1 MTAARLP
8 SKRPA
13 NRRGYLIVTVLIV
26 LGLTMA
32 LFAVSLRMISLERRV
47 LRTEQAAL
55 QAEALAAAGL
65 ARAGAQLAADRN
77 YRGETWQATTA
88 TTAADGTTQLTIR
101 VEDVADRPDQRR
113 VVAMA
118 QWGEGLQ
125 ATRRTR
131 ETIIVLPTGGEQ
143 P

>member
-1 MTAARLP
+1 MTAVRSP
-8 SKRPA
+8 SKSPA

-32 LFAVSLRMISLERRV
+32 LFAVSLRMIALERRV

-65 ARAGAQLAADRN
+65 ARAGAQLAVDRN
-77 YRGETWQATTA
+77 YRGESWQATTA
-88 TTAADGTTQLTIR
+88 TTAADGTAQVTIR
-101 VEDVADRPDQRR
+101 VEDVASQPNQRQL
-113 VVAMA
+113 VAVA
-118 QWGEGLQ
+118 QWGAGLQ

-131 ETIIVLPTGGEQ
+131 ETTIVLPTGKEQ